1 MLGQKKPWREKMAM
15 TLHDCPDFYVD
26 NEGRFTNP
34 TWVEWMVNKHKVYPS
49 VEAFYEM
56 AQKDPRKAW
65 KSGFKI
71 MKKEKCISK
80 GVTIGGDNKDA
91 YMPQFIK
98 FLKIIYY
105 SEQVKS

>member
-1 MLGQKKPWREKMAM
+1 MAM
-15 TLHDCPDFYVD
+15 TVHKCPDFYVD
-26 NEGRFTNP
+26 NDGRFTNP

-56 AQKDPRKAW
+56 AQKNPRKAW

-80 GVTIGGDNKDA
+80 GVTIGGDNA
-91 YMPQFIK
+91 EVYMPQFINFFK
-98 FLKIIYY
+98 DNLL
-105 SEQVKS
+105 